1 MIALMPTAPADRTLS
16 RKLCSDAGGELLL
29 SHYPP
34 GGEQPRHA
42 HDHAQISFLL
52 AGRIEERIGRRLYE
66 PVAGACGKTPGA
78 DHSDRW
84 GADGALMLSLRLPG
98 VDGDGGL
105 AVDRWGP
112 ADLPRAAL
120 VVSAA
125 VAGGPPAETG
135 LLAADL
141 LACIGRWEPPASRPP
156 RWLERVREA
165 ATDLHRFSIARAADE
180 AGVHRVHLSRAF
192 ARHYGLPLSLYRQH
206 VRNARA
212 LAATLR
218 RRDEPL
224 AGIACAAGFA
234 DQSHMSRA
242 LRLATGATP
251 AGLRRLFSP
260 AAARSG
266 RRR

>member
-1 MIALMPTAPADRTLS
+1 MIALMPCPAPDRTLS
-16 RKLCSDAGGELLL
+16 RKLCSDDGGELLL
-29 SHYPP
+29 SHYPA

-52 AGRIEERIGRRLYE
+52 AGRIQESIGRQVFE
-66 PVAGACGKTPGA
+66 PVAGACVKAAGT

-84 GADGALMLSLRLPG
+84 GGDGAMMLSLRLPAVDEEG
-98 VDGDGGL
+98 VL
-105 AVDRWGP
+105 AADRWGP
-112 ADLPRAAL
+112 ADLPRVALIVRAAL
-120 VVSAA
+120 DGAA
-125 VAGGPPAETG
+125 PAETG

-141 LACIGRWEPPASRPP
+141 LACIGRWEPPTSPP
-156 RWLERVREA
+156 PTWLERVREA
-165 ATDLHRFSIARAADE
+165 ASELQDFSLARAADE

-206 VRNARA
+206 IRNARA
-212 LAATLR
+212 LAGTLR

-224 AGIACAAGFA
+224 AAIAYAAGFA

-242 LRLATGATP
+242 LRLATGAAP

-260 AAARSG
+260 APARSG
-266 RRR
+266 RRP

>member
-1 MIALMPTAPADRTLS
+1 MPNLAPHHTLS

-29 SHYPP
+29 SHYPG
-34 GGEQPRHA
+34 GGEQPRHS

-52 AGRIEERIGRRLYE
+52 VGRIQESIGRRVYE
-66 PVAGACGKTPGA
+66 PVAGGCVKTAGT

-84 GADGALMLSLRLPG
+84 GAEGALMLSLRLPA
-98 VDGDGGL
+98 VDGDG
-105 AVDRWGP
+105 AVPTDRWAP
-112 ADLPRAAL
+112 ADLAGVARIVRAAIAG
-120 VVSAA
+120 AA
-125 VAGGPPAETG
+125 PGETG

-141 LACIGRWEPPASRPP
+141 LACIGRGEPPTGAPP
-156 RWLERVREA
+156 PWLERVRES
-165 ATDLHRFSIARAADE
+165 ATELARFSVARAAEE

-206 VRNARA
+206 IRNARA
-212 LAATLR
+212 LTGAVR

-224 AGIACAAGFA
+224 AGIAFAAGFA

-260 AAARSG
+260 AAARTG

>member
-1 MIALMPTAPADRTLS
+1 MIAPMPNADRTLS
-16 RKLCSDAGGELLL
+16 RKLCADGGGELLL

-34 GGEQPRHA
+34 GGEQPRHV

-52 AGRIEERIGRRLYE
+52 AGRIQERIGRRIYE
-66 PVAGACGKTPGA
+66 PVAGACVKAAGT

-84 GADGALMLSLRLPG
+84 GGDGALMLSLRLPAVEEDG
-98 VDGDGGL
+98 VL
-105 AVDRWGP
+105 PLDRWGP
-112 ADLPRAAL
+112 ADLARVAL
-120 VVSAA
+120 VVRAA
-125 VAGGPPAETG
+125 IAGNAPGETG

-141 LACIGRWEPPASRPP
+141 LACIGRGGPSAGPPPL
-156 RWLERVREA
+156 WLERVREA
-165 ATDLHRFSIARAADE
+165 ATELPRFSVARAAEE

-212 LAATLR
+212 LTGTVR

-224 AGIACAAGFA
+224 AGIAYAAGFA

>member
-1 MIALMPTAPADRTLS
+1 MPNPDPGRTLS
-16 RKLCSDAGGELLL
+16 RNLCSDVGGRLLL
-29 SHYPP
+29 SHYPA
-34 GGEQPRHA
+34 GGEQPRHV

-52 AGRIEERIGRRLYE
+52 AGRIQERIGRRVYE
-66 PVAGACGKTPGA
+66 PVAGACVKAAGT

-84 GADGALMLSLRLPG
+84 GADGAMMLSLRLPA
-98 VDGDGGL
+98 VDDGGTL
-105 AVDRWGP
+105 PIDRWAQ
-112 ADLPRAAL
+112 ADLARVALIVRAAIAG
-120 VVSAA
+120 AA
-125 VAGGPPAETG
+125 PAETG

-141 LACIGRWEPPASRPP
+141 LACIGRAEPAAGAPPA
-156 RWLERVREA
+156 WLGRVRESA
-165 ATDLHRFSIARAADE
+165 SELESFSIARAAEE
-180 AGVHRVHLSRAF
+180 AGVHRVHLSRSF

-206 VRNARA
+206 IRNARA
-212 LAATLR
+212 LAGTVR

-242 LRLATGATP
+242 LRLAIGATP

-260 AAARSG
+260 EGVRSG

>member
-1 MIALMPTAPADRTLS
+1 VPDPASDRTLS
-16 RKLCSDAGGELLL
+16 RKLCSDGGGELLL

-34 GGEQPRHA
+34 GGEQPRHV

-52 AGRIEERIGRRLYE
+52 AGRIEERIGQRTYE
-66 PVAGACGKTPGA
+66 PVAGACVKAAGT

-84 GADGALMLSLRLPG
+84 GRDGAMMLSLRLPAVDEEG
-98 VDGDGGL
+98 VP

-112 ADLPRAAL
+112 ADLARVAQVVRAAL
-120 VVSAA
+120 AGAA
-125 VAGGPPAETG
+125 AAETG

-141 LACIGRWEPPASRPP
+141 LACIGRWEPPGGPP
-156 RWLERVREA
+156 PAWLERVREA
-165 ATDLHRFSIARAADE
+165 ASGLDRFSLARAAGE

-212 LAATLR
+212 LTGTLR
-218 RRDEPL
+218 RRNEPL
-224 AGIACAAGFA
+224 AGIACATGFA

-260 AAARSG
+260 GDARSG

>member
-1 MIALMPTAPADRTLS
+1 MPNPVPDLTLS
-16 RKLCSDAGGELLL
+16 RKLCSDGGGRLLL

-52 AGRIEERIGRRLYE
+52 AGRIQESIGRRVYE
-66 PVAGACGKTPGA
+66 PVAGACVKAAGT

-84 GADGALMLSLRLPG
+84 GSEGALMLSLRLPA
-98 VDGDGGL
+98 VDGAGAL
-105 AVDRWGP
+105 PVDRWVA
-112 ADLPRAAL
+112 ADLPRVALAVRAAL
-120 VVSAA
+120 
-125 VAGGPPAETG
+125 AGEAPAETG

-141 LACIGRWEPPASRPP
+141 LSCIGRDEPPEGRPP
-156 RWLERVREA
+156 PWLERVREA
-165 ATDLHRFSIARAADE
+165 ATELHRFSIARAADE

-206 VRNARA
+206 IRTARA
-212 LAATLR
+212 LNGAVR
-218 RRDEPL
+218 RPDEPL
-224 AGIACAAGFA
+224 ASLAYAAGFA
-234 DQSHMSRA
+234 DQSHMCRA
-242 LRLATGATP
+242 LRLAVGATP

-260 AAARSG
+260 EASRSG